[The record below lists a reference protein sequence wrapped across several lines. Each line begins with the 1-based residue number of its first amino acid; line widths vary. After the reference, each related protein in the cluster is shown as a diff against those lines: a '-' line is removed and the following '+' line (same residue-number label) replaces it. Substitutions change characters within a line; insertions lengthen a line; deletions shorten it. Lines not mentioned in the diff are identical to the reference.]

1 MKDLTGYIIVAGIVL
16 AAILTQISV
25 NRHIKEHGGKVETIF
40 NTKPK
45 EIIKL

>member
-25 NRHIKEHGGKVETIF
+25 NRRIEKNGGKVETIF
-40 NTKPK
+40 NNPK
-45 EIIKL
+45 DVIKL